1 MQARCRPL
9 RTVSHTA
16 GLPVEVI
23 DGLFLGRTLAALQK
37 DDGSSTG
44 GSNVAACV
52 IDARDCEELICPAVS
67 CTDKMLCRL
76 VDRP

>member
-1 MQARCRPL
+1 M
-9 RTVSHTA
+9 
-16 GLPVEVI
+16 EVI

-76 VDRP
+76 VDHP